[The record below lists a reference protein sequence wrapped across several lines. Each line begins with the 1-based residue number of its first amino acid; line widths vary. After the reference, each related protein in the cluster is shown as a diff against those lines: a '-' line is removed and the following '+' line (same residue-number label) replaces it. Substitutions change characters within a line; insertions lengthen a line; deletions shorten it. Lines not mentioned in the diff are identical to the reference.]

1 MEYQLIPIQFG
12 TQEEHRNIR
21 LRVVNMVVNNW
32 EVYKE
37 FVIGDL
43 SYRLP
48 IYNSNDYEQLMS
60 LDGDLAIICNRLVCR
75 K

>member
-1 MEYQLIPIQFG
+1 MEYQLIPIAGERNCLFHSVSYSIFG

-21 LRVVNMVVNNW
+21 LRVLNLVINNW
-32 EVYKE
+32 DVYKE

-48 IYNSNDYEQLMS
+48 
-60 LDGDLAIICNRLVCR
+60 R
-75 K
+75 